1 LPKQKK
7 FCKPVACIRYGF
19 SYLFRPPVVSLI
31 KNRGGHEG
39 ERDMRM
45 LSMGMMATSFVLGIG
60 IIAVAFILGKMI
72 LDARR
77 RSLNSVMALYK
88 VRSR

>member
-60 IIAVAFILGKMI
+60 VIAILFILGKMI
-72 LDARR
+72 LDARKR
-77 RSLNSVMALYK
+77 PLAALYLSYEQK
-88 VRSR
+88 